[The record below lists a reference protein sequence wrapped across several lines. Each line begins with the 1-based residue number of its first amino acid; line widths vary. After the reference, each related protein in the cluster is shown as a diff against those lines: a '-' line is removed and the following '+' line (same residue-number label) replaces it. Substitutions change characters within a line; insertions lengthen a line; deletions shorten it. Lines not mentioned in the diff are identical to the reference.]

1 MKAQTPARGISQEK
15 SFGDAFVYQVECDC
29 GSQDHSVKMWIEVD
43 TDTETRDV
51 QVAFFADTWTPWWDR
66 YYNRFK
72 CIWKLLTTGV
82 VRYEH
87 HMILSKQAAV
97 NFATVILNDVKKL
110 EELEDAAR
118 TSRKTKGSK

>member
-1 MKAQTPARGISQEK
+1 MEAQKPAKGISQERE
-15 SFGDAFVYQVECDC
+15 FNDASVYRVECEC
-29 GSQDHSVKMWIEVD
+29 SCPDHSVAMWIEID
-43 TDTETRDV
+43 SDKETQDI

-72 CIWKLLTTGV
+72 CIWKLLTTGI

-87 HMILSKQAAV
+87 HMILNKQAAI

-110 EELEDAAR
+110 EEIKNERDA
-118 TSRKTKGSK
+118 SRKT